1 MRSREL
7 AELGIDAELY
17 RNDDGMLLVR
27 QVPPPPVTITP
38 EGDID
43 MGTVGEALEELPE
56 ALAAG
61 ASGLMQGATAA
72 TVGLPGDLVAIGNA
86 AVDYYNQGDVAQA
99 LTILSDMSE
108 QYGSGRVKQFFDENL
123 PEVFSDKAKV
133 AADVSRT

>member
-1 MRSREL
+1 MKILKTNDQLQRREFMRSREL

-61 ASGLMQGATAA
+61 ASSLMQGATAA
-72 TVGLPGDLVAIGNA
+72 TVGLPE
-86 AVDYYNQGDVAQA
+86 
-99 LTILSDMSE
+99 TW
-108 QYGSGRVKQFFDENL
+108 L
-123 PEVFSDKAKV
+123 PSAMPQ
-133 AADVSRT
+133 SLL